1 MGGGGKSIALGE
13 ELREEHEMVKIFHLQ
28 PNLSVM
34 STPMLWTELYLPPI
48 HINLQC
54 DYIWR

>member
-1 MGGGGKSIALGE
+1 
-13 ELREEHEMVKIFHLQ
+13 MVKIFHLQ

-34 STPMLWTELYLPPI
+34 STPLLWTELYLPPI